1 MTTLPMPMPMPMPR
15 RPASNGAACSS
26 TFRLWWQKP
35 IVWVGLAALIVLGLV
50 LNWHWLVAAGAL
62 PILFGVLPCLA
73 MCALHLCSTG
83 KGNTST
89 APTQPSNQT

>member
-1 MTTLPMPMPMPMPR
+1 MTTLPVPR

-35 IVWVGLAALIVLGLV
+35 IVWVGLAALIILGLV

-73 MCALHLCSTG
+73 MCALHLCSIG
-83 KGNTST
+83 KGNNSS
-89 APTQPSNQT
+89 PPSQPNSQP